1 MYSTY
6 FRDALLNWYTQSAA
20 FPTAPATLYFSAHT
34 ADPTRTGTVAEV
46 TTTIRPAGRPALAA
60 TNWDAIATVAGARET
75 KTTAII
81 DFGNSAGAVSGDV
94 THAAIWDAASG
105 GNCLEIQQL
114 PAPIPVGL
122 GTLVQVP
129 IGLFKLNLP

>member
-1 MYSTY
+1 MFSTY
-6 FRDALLNWYTQSAA
+6 LRDALLNWYKGGA

-46 TTTIRPAGRPALAA
+46 TITIRPAGRPALAA

-81 DFGNSAGAVSGDV
+81 DFGNSAGTVSGDV
-94 THAAIWDAASG
+94 NYAAIWDADVG

-114 PAPIPVGL
+114 PAPIPVGI